1 MASSLQRTPL
11 FRRREIFAAVVA
23 AQDCVPPGYMVC
35 EQLQKARE
43 RVRELYGI
51 TPTAMEAILTEGV
64 MHDFPPFHK
73 E

>member
-1 MASSLQRTPL
+1 
-11 FRRREIFAAVVA
+11 VVA

-51 TPTAMEAILTEGV
+51 TPTAMTVIETEGV
-64 MHDFPPFHK
+64 MNDWPPFG
-73 E
+73 ED

>member
-51 TPTAMEAILTEGV
+51 TPTAMETIIGEGSAANW
-64 MHDFPPFHK
+64 PPL
-73 E
+73 EG